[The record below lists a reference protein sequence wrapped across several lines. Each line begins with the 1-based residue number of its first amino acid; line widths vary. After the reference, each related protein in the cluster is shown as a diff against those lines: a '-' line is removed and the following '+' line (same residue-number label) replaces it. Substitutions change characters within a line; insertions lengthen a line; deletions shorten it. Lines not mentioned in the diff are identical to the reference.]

1 MHHISA
7 SISSRLFYDECNG
20 QRSFRKKD
28 ESYFPFFLPRHSDRN
43 KALVSEPKKR
53 LLCVMYNYINP
64 DGSTQAVML
73 MSFFY
78 LRLKAKGL

>member
-7 SISSRLFYDECNG
+7 SISSRLFYDECNV

-28 ESYFPFFLPRHSDRN
+28 ESYFPFFCQDIVTATKHLCLN
-43 KALVSEPKKR
+43 QKKR
-53 LLCVMYNYINP
+53 LLCLMYNYINP

-73 MSFFY
+73 MSPFY